1 MKPTGEEAKAI
12 NLLKKASKHWPES
25 LWLFANGHSLY
36 VMRKGP
42 DGKRVMLHDHY
53 IHQEG
58 GVDPDYVLAKI
69 DIENDGG
76 DW

>member
-1 MKPTGEEAKAI
+1 METTKAEARAI
-12 NLLKKASKHWPES
+12 NLLKKAARHWPDS

-36 VMRKGP
+36 VMQKR
-42 DGKRVMLHDHY
+42 DGKRAMLHGRY
-53 IHQEG
+53 IHREG
-58 GVDPDYVLAKI
+58 GVDPDYVVATL